1 MNTNWK
7 SSIAP
12 ALILGCAIVIL
23 GFCLKAGIDN
33 FVNRDRNVTVKG
45 LAEREV
51 EADKVTWT
59 ITTKETGNDLKSL
72 YAVINEKTGIIR
84 QFLTT
89 GGIKAE
95 DISLNAPKVEDYV
108 SQGSYQQDARYRYA
122 ITSKLTVVSRD
133 VAKVRELILR
143 QGDLLS
149 HGVALVEAEWNTPS
163 VSYEYTK
170 FKQIKADMMK
180 EAIKNAQ
187 QTADQ
192 FASTYGSRLG
202 KIITADQ
209 GQFEITDRDENS
221 PYIKQV
227 RGVTTITY
235 ALE

>member
-7 SSIAP
+7 SSIVP
-12 ALILGCAIVIL
+12 ALILGCAIVVL
-23 GFCLKAGIDN
+23 GLCLKAGIDN

-72 YAVINEKTGIIR
+72 YAVINDKTIIIR
-84 QFLTT
+84 QFLTA
-89 GGIKAE
+89 GGVKAE

-163 VSYEYTK
+163 VNYEYTK

-209 GQFEITDRDENS
+209 GQFEINDRDENS

>member
-7 SSIAP
+7 SSTVP
-12 ALILGCAIVIL
+12 ALILGCAIVVL

-84 QFLTT
+84 QFLTA
-89 GGIKAE
+89 GGVKAE

-163 VSYEYTK
+163 VRYEYTK